1 MKFVKSSCERPNA
14 CSRSPQG
21 ERGLKSGGL
30 SHGGDVQGRRSP
42 QGERGL
48 KYASLQGHAG
58 SGSSL
63 SARRAWIE
71 ITFPPGSMADTFR
84 RSPQGERGLKSG
96 VYSDKRMGSG
106 SRSPQGERGLKSASN
121 AQKSTPGTRRSPQGE
136 RGLKL
141 PCTAWGSTAEMGRS
155 PQGERGLKFPREKK
169 LSWKGSVALRKES
182 VD

>member
-1 MKFVKSSCERPNA
+1 MIAYGNHRFIRRSPQGERGLKFVKSSCERPNA

-84 RSPQGERGLKSG
+84 RSPQGERGLKS
-96 VYSDKRMGSG
+96 
-106 SRSPQGERGLKSASN
+106 ASN